1 MTKRTWL
8 GVFKT
13 FVTRTYFYTFD
24 CLTNNGGGI
33 LAGKRKKKSDC
44 IYSCKLTIFQYFQLN
59 NILVINMNDK
69 NFYLNSLHIETYVL
83 DPTSRLLPL
92 IVTIVF
98 PCRGPNVGLIE
109 YTTGT

>member
-1 MTKRTWL
+1 M
-8 GVFKT
+8 
-13 FVTRTYFYTFD
+13 
-24 CLTNNGGGI
+24 
-33 LAGKRKKKSDC
+33 
-44 IYSCKLTIFQYFQLN
+44 TIFQYFQLN
-59 NILVINMNDK
+59 NVLVINMNDK